1 MVSLGRWHSAGSR
14 LCPFFLG
21 ACSPLPLFLIL
32 YHCDALMVPAQAA
45 PLSVDSA
52 PKVKGQN
59 VTFKR

>member
-1 MVSLGRWHSAGSR
+1 MVSLGHWHSAGSH

-32 YHCDALMVPAQAA
+32 YHCDAFMVPVQAV
-45 PLSVDSA
+45 PPSVGSA

-59 VTFKR
+59 VAFKR